1 MNKIQKA
8 RSRLLFSQPFFA
20 SMLLGT
26 PCIEDRTIPTA
37 ATDMR
42 RILYNPDFIDGLD
55 LDQVQGLLV
64 HEVMHIAF
72 EHGFRLHSRDHKI
85 WNWACDYAINL
96 LITDAM
102 LKLPPDGLLDE
113 VYRGMSA
120 DQIYEKLMQGAKKRK
135 ASGQGDP
142 KDGIGQDLQAPGVSL
157 EEAAVRQR
165 QIKQQVAQAATMA
178 RVAGKL
184 SGSLEAFVNAILNP
198 VVPWQALLRD
208 YMTRVSQDDE
218 TWSRRNRRFSD
229 IYLPSRHSLRMGEL
243 VLIGDTSGSITQEE
257 LNGVAAEV
265 NSIAE
270 TVRPERIRVLWADTE
285 VKKEEVFEPGEP
297 IDLHPMGRGGTDMRV
312 PLEHVRQYDPQVV
325 VLITDGHTPWPTCEP
340 DYPLIVCCTT
350 MVDVPV
356 GLVVRV

>member
-8 RSRLLFSQPFFA
+8 RARLLFSQPFFA
-20 SMLLGT
+20 TMLLGT
-26 PCIEDRTIPTA
+26 PCVEDRTIPTA
-37 ATDMR
+37 ATDMK
-42 RILYNPDFIDGLD
+42 RIRYNPDFIDGLD

-72 EHGFRLHSRDHKI
+72 EHGFRLHGRNHKV

-96 LITDAM
+96 IIIDAK
-102 LKLPPDGLLDE
+102 LKLPPDCLLDAT
-113 VYRGMSA
+113 YCGMSA
-120 DQIYEKLMQGAKKRK
+120 DQIYEKLVREAKKRK

-142 KDGIGQDLQAPGVSL
+142 KDGIGQDLQEPGIGV

-165 QIKQQVAQAATMA
+165 QIKQQVAQAANMA
-178 RVAGKL
+178 RMAGKL
-184 SGSLEAFVNAILNP
+184 SGSLEAFMDAILNP

-208 YMTRVSQDDE
+208 YMTRVSHDDE

-229 IYLPSRHSLRMGEL
+229 VYLPSRHSLRMGEAL
-243 VLIGDTSGSITQEE
+243 VYRDISGSVTHEE
-257 LNGVAAEV
+257 QGKTLGEIG
-265 NSIAE
+265 SIAH
-270 TVRPERIRVLWADTE
+270 TVRPERIRVFAWDTE
-285 VKKEEVFEPGEP
+285 LKHEDVFECDEEP
-297 IDLHPMGRGGTDMRV
+297 VVQMMRGGGTDMRTA
-312 PLEHVRQYDPQVV
+312 LEHARQYDPQVV
-325 VLITDGHTPWPTCEP
+325 ILITDGHTPWPTCEP